1 MNELKIKQRNQNQ
14 KASPTTKMSIYTDP
28 KSVYIM
34 NNFKP
39 KHLKITQN
47 NKFQEK
53 INLLKL
59 QEEINIIHHPI
70 TLT

>member
-14 KASPTTKMSIYTDP
+14 KASPTTKMSIHIDP
-28 KSVYIM
+28 KGVYVM

-47 NKFQEK
+47 NKF
-53 INLLKL
+53 
-59 QEEINIIHHPI
+59 
-70 TLT
+70 

>member
-1 MNELKIKQRNQNQ
+1 MNELKIKQRTQNQ

-47 NKFQEK
+47 NKF
-53 INLLKL
+53 
-59 QEEINIIHHPI
+59 
-70 TLT
+70 

>member
-14 KASPTTKMSIYTDP
+14 KASPTTKMSIHADH
-28 KSVYIM
+28 KGVYIM

-39 KHLKITQN
+39 KHLKIIQN

-53 INLLKL
+53 IILLKL
-59 QEEINIIHHPI
+59 QEEINIMHHPT
-70 TLT
+70 TLK